1 MTITTHSVS
10 LLAIFGLPE
19 AVLEKDCTD
28 KSATPSPTGSCP
40 PLSSACQKGAHT
52 PDQPGEVRKET
63 LQATRGAGN
72 KESKQG
78 SLHAVHWKQEEE
90 GKEEQ
95 GTRSCSGF
103 MKM

>member
-1 MTITTHSVS
+1 M
-10 LLAIFGLPE
+10 IFPGL
-19 AVLEKDCTD
+19 VWL
-28 KSATPSPTGSCP
+28 KSSYQYYTSPTSFIVCYYP
-40 PLSSACQKGAHT
+40 Y
-52 PDQPGEVRKET
+52 PGEVRKET

-95 GTRSCSGF
+95 GTRSCSG
-103 MKM
+103 